1 MSVVSDTGPA
11 GASTARGSAAVVLPT
26 SDGAKVAGHDGAQ
39 AREARADVVVGAV
52 PTGLAIGGE
61 AVASTGGRTLEVID
75 PATESVLALVSDAG
89 VDDAARAAAVA
100 AAALSGWAAR
110 PPRHRA
116 EVLRR
121 AFEIMCERETD
132 LALLIVRENGKA
144 FADAVGEVRYAAEF
158 FRWFSE
164 EAVRV
169 PGRISSAP
177 GGDKTIVV
185 THEPVGVSLLVT
197 PWNFPAAMVTRKL
210 APALAAGCTTVVKP
224 APETPLTALALAA
237 IVTEAGADPGVV
249 NVVPTSDSDA
259 VVRSLLQG
267 PPVRKLSFT
276 GSTRVGR
283 ILLGHAAER
292 VVNSSMELGGNA
304 PFIVLADCDM
314 DEAVAGAMVAKL
326 RNGGASCIA
335 GNRFYVEREVA
346 QEFTERL
353 AQAMGAVRV
362 GPGLADGVAVG
373 PLVKEEERTKVEQL
387 VERAVSAGASVVTG
401 GARREGPG
409 YFYAPTVLGAVDPSA
424 ELVSQ
429 EIFGPVAPVVP
440 FDDEDEAVAW
450 SNGSESGLA
459 AYVYTQDVGRGL
471 RLAGR
476 LQTGM
481 VGINRGLVSDPA
493 APFGGMKQSGIGR
506 EGGQEGL
513 LEFLEE
519 KYTAVSW

>member
-1 MSVVSDTGPA
+1 MSMVSATGSADVGTVPSRAVVVPPASPDGAAARRSRADAVVSA
-11 GASTARGSAAVVLPT
+11 L
-26 SDGAKVAGHDGAQ
+26 
-39 AREARADVVVGAV
+39 
-52 PTGLAIGGE
+52 PTGLAIGGQSVSS
-61 AVASTGGRTLEVID
+61 AGGRTLEVID
-75 PATESVLALVSDAG
+75 PATESVLAHVADAG
-89 VDDAARAAAVA
+89 VDEAVWAAAVA
-100 AAALSGWAAR
+100 ANALAGWAGR
-110 PPRHRA
+110 SPRHRA

-158 FRWFSE
+158 FRWFAE

-169 PGRISSAP
+169 PGRVTTAP
-177 GGDKTIVV
+177 AGDKTIMV

-237 IVTEAGADPGVV
+237 ILTEAGADPGVV
-249 NVVPTSDSDA
+249 NVVPTSASDA
-259 VVRSLLQG
+259 VVRALLQG
-267 PPVRKLSFT
+267 PSVRKLSFT

-283 ILLGHAAER
+283 ILLGRAAER
-292 VVNSSMELGGNA
+292 VVNTSMELGGNA

-335 GNRFYVEREVA
+335 GNRFYVERGVA
-346 QEFTERL
+346 EEFTERL

-362 GPGLADGVAVG
+362 GPGLADGVTVG

-387 VERAVSAGASVVTG
+387 VDRAVSAGASVVTG
-401 GARREGPG
+401 GTRPEGPG
-409 YFYAPTVLGAVDPSA
+409 YFYTPTVLGAVDPSA

-459 AYVYTQDVGRGL
+459 AYVYTSDVGRGL

-506 EGGQEGL
+506 EGGHEGL

>member
-1 MSVVSDTGPA
+1 MSVVSDTGSPA
-11 GASTARGSAAVVLPT
+11 RDGVGAPGPDGTA
-26 SDGAKVAGHDGAQ
+26 
-39 AREARADVVVGAV
+39 ARTARADAVVGTV

-61 AVASTGGRTLEVID
+61 AVDSAGGRTFEVID
-75 PATESVLALVSDAG
+75 PATESVLAHVADAG

-100 AAALSGWAAR
+100 AAALAGWAAH

-121 AFEIMCERETD
+121 AFEIMCQRETD

-144 FADAVGEVRYAAEF
+144 LADAVGEVRYAADF
-158 FRWFSE
+158 FRWFAE

-169 PGRISSAP
+169 PGRIGTAP
-177 GGDKTIVV
+177 GGDKTIMV

-237 IVTEAGADPGVV
+237 ILVEAGADPGVV
-249 NVVPTSDSDA
+249 NVVPTSESDT
-259 VVRSLLQG
+259 VVRSLLQSSS
-267 PPVRKLSFT
+267 VRKLSFT

-283 ILLGHAAER
+283 TLLSRAAER

-314 DEAVAGAMVAKL
+314 DEAVAGAIVAKL

-335 GNRFYVEREVA
+335 GNRFYVEQGVA
-346 QEFTERL
+346 EEFTERL
-353 AQAMGAVRV
+353 AHAMGAVRV
-362 GPGLADGVAVG
+362 GPGLADGVTVG
-373 PLVKEEERTKVEQL
+373 PLVKEEERTKVEEL
-387 VERAVSAGASVVTG
+387 VDRAVSGGASVVTG
-401 GARREGPG
+401 GTRPQGAG
-409 YFYAPTVLGAVDPSA
+409 YFYAPTVLSAVDPSA

-429 EIFGPVAPVVP
+429 EIFGPVAPIVP
-440 FDDEDEAVAW
+440 FADEDEAIAW

-459 AYVYTQDVGRGL
+459 AYVYTRDVGRGL

-506 EGGQEGL
+506 EGGHEGL

>member
-1 MSVVSDTGPA
+1 MTRGTTGVATIA
-11 GASTARGSAAVVLPT
+11 GTERTGEGRAVASEAAE
-26 SDGAKVAGHDGAQ
+26 AQ
-39 AREARADVVVGAV
+39 ARVTRAEEVVRAT

-61 AVASTGGRTLEVID
+61 PVEAAGGRTLEVID
-75 PATESVLALVSDAG
+75 PATEVVLAHVADAS
-89 VDDAARAAAVA
+89 VEDAIWAAQVA
-100 AAALSGWAAR
+100 ADALTGWAGR
-110 PPRHRA
+110 PPRQRA

-144 FADAVGEVRYAAEF
+144 FPDAVAEVRYAAEF
-158 FRWFSE
+158 FRWFAE

-169 PGRISSAP
+169 PGRIATAP
-177 GGDKTIVV
+177 GGDKTIMV

-210 APALAAGCTTVVKP
+210 APALAAGCATVVKP
-224 APETPLTALALAA
+224 SPETPLTALALAA
-237 IVTEAGADPGVV
+237 ILGEAGVDPGVV
-249 NVVPTSDSDA
+249 NIVPTSNSDA
-259 VVRSLLQG
+259 VVRALLEG
-267 PPVRKLSFT
+267 PTVRKLSFT

-283 ILLGHAAER
+283 MLLGRAAER
-292 VVNSSMELGGNA
+292 IVSCSMELGGNA
-304 PFIVLADCDM
+304 PFIVLADCDL

-335 GNRFYVEREVA
+335 GNRFYVAREVVE
-346 QEFTERL
+346 EFTARL
-353 AQAMGAVRV
+353 AQAMGSVRV
-362 GPGLADGVAVG
+362 GPGLEDGVAVG
-373 PLVKEEERTKVEQL
+373 PLVKEEERSKIEQL
-387 VERAVSAGASVVTG
+387 VDRAVSDGASVVTG
-401 GARREGPG
+401 GVCPEGPG
-409 YFYAPTVLGAVDPSA
+409 YFYAPTVLGAVDPFA

-440 FDDEDEAVAW
+440 FDDEEEAVTWAN
-450 SNGSESGLA
+450 SSETGLA
-459 AYVYTQDVGRGL
+459 AYVYTRDVGRGL